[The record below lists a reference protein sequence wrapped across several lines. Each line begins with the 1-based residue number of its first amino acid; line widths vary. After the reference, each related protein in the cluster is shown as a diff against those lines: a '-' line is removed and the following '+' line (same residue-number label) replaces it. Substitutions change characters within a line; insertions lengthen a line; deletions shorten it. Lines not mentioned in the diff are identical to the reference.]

1 MSRVSREKII
11 KLSHVV
17 TDELAR
23 HPEVRFSEDHN
34 TVRLEIRKLLE
45 QLFAGEAR
53 LDEAV
58 RLKITS
64 QKKNILEGSDEWD
77 ILYRKYY
84 QEEMKK
90 LGV

>member
-1 MSRVSREKII
+1 MRVSRDKINQ
-11 KLSHVV
+11 LSHVV
-17 TDELAR
+17 TEALAKR
-23 HPEVRFSEDHN
+23 PEVNFIEDN
-34 TVRLEIRKLLE
+34 NSVRLEIRKLLE
-45 QLFAGEAR
+45 QLFIGEAR
-53 LDEAV
+53 MDEAV

-84 QEEMKK
+84 MEELKK